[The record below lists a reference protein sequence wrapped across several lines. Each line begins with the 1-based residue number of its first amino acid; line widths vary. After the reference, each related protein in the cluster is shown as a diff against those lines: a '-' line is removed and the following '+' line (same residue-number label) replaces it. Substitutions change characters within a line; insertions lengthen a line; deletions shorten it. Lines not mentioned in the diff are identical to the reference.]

1 MREDTD
7 AQSTEC
13 CDGGS
18 MTDDD
23 MASCDCC
30 GDDVP
35 IDDIGRVVAY
45 GIETYACGRCRG
57 EDPREAREVER
68 YERGHEEI

>member
-1 MREDTD
+1 
-7 AQSTEC
+7 
-13 CDGGS
+13 
-18 MTDDD
+18 MTDD

-30 GDDVP
+30 GEMVP
-35 IDDIGRVVAY
+35 RDDIGRVVAY

-68 YERGHEEI
+68 QECDHA